1 MTPPSFEFFDPGPLR
16 DGDLELVL
24 VEKSPGRPEEGIVPA
39 YHFQMRRGDPPQEI
53 GYIHLRTSLTPRL
66 REFGGH
72 IGYGVNEP
80 FRGHRYAARA
90 CRLLFPL
97 ARRHGIDPIL
107 VTCDEG
113 NAASRRTCE
122 RIGGELQRIAPA
134 ETENGV
140 IRRTCYY
147 HVRP

>member
-1 MTPPSFEFFDPGPLR
+1 
-16 DGDLELVL
+16 
-24 VEKSPGRPEEGIVPA
+24 VPA
-39 YHFQMRRGDPPQEI
+39 YHFQMRQGDPPQEI

-72 IGYGVNEP
+72 IGYGVDEP

-97 ARRHGIDPIL
+97 ARRHGIDVLLI
-107 VTCDEG
+107 TCDEA

-122 RIGGELQRIAPA
+122 RIGGELQRIAVA

-140 IRRTCYY
+140 MRPTCYY
-147 HVRP
+147 HVTI